1 MVVFEKIEHEGERRC
16 SEKPIVSR
24 HLVSYSVC
32 MISLKQVHYALA
44 VERHLHFRRAA
55 EACNISQSAMSTALS
70 EMEKQLGFQV
80 FERDNRKVLVTPLG
94 QQVLDR
100 ARSIELQ
107 MEDLKKLADSQREPL
122 TTPLSLGVIPT
133 IGPYLL
139 PRVLPELQNQ
149 YPGLQ
154 LDIVEDQSAEILD
167 QLRRGALDAAIIAL
181 PYDCD
186 GLLTFPFWQ
195 ENLMWIIYAGDE
207 NATVRKATVDDFAR
221 THLMLLKDGHCLTEH
236 SLAACSLENVST
248 HSFSATSLS
257 TLVQLVA
264 GQIGSTLVPEIALEQ
279 LVDSNAELASIP
291 LEEPGPHRQL
301 AIAIRPNYPGTANIE
316 VLVQLFRKQ
325 LKKAAIT
332 DR

>member
-1 MVVFEKIEHEGERRC
+1 
-16 SEKPIVSR
+16 
-24 HLVSYSVC
+24 

-55 EACNISQSAMSTALS
+55 EECNISQSALSTALS
-70 EMEKQLGFQV
+70 EMEKRLGFQI

-107 MEDLKKLADSQREPL
+107 MEDLNKIAESQREPL
-122 TTPLSLGVIPT
+122 STPMSLGVIPT

-139 PRVLPELQNQ
+139 PRVLPGLQEQ
-149 YPGLQ
+149 YPQLQ
-154 LDIVEDQSAEILD
+154 LHIVEDQTAEVLD
-167 QLRRGALDAAIIAL
+167 QLRRGALDAAIVAL

-195 ENLMWIIYAGDE
+195 EDLLWIIHSQDE
-207 NATVRKATVDDFAR
+207 NAGVERATVDDLAR
-221 THLMLLKDGHCLTEH
+221 AQLMLLKDGHCLTEH
-236 SLAACSLENVST
+236 ALAACKLEDVST

-257 TLVQLVA
+257 TMIQLVV
-264 GQIGSTLVPEIALEQ
+264 GKIGSTLVPEIALEQ
-279 LVDSNAELASIP
+279 LVSHNALLTSIP

-301 AIAIRPNYPGTANIE
+301 AAAIRPNYPGIANVE
-316 VLVQLFRKQ
+316 ALVRVFKEE
-325 LKKAAIT
+325 LKKTAAN
-332 DR
+332 

>member
-1 MVVFEKIEHEGERRC
+1 
-16 SEKPIVSR
+16 
-24 HLVSYSVC
+24 

-55 EACNISQSAMSTALS
+55 EECNISQSAMSTALA
-70 EMEKQLGFQV
+70 ELEKQLGFQI

-107 MEDLKKLADSQREPL
+107 MEDLVKLADSQREPL
-122 TTPLSLGVIPT
+122 STPLSLGVIPT

-139 PRVLPELQNQ
+139 PRVLPALQAR
-149 YPGLQ
+149 YPKLK
-154 LDIVEDQSAEILD
+154 LDIVEDQSAEVLE

-186 GLLTFPFWQ
+186 GLLTFPFWH
-195 ENLMWIIYAGDE
+195 EDLLWITHIDDE
-207 NATVRKATVDDFAR
+207 GAAAQCATLDDFAR

-236 SLAACSLENVST
+236 SLSACKLENLT
-248 HSFSATSLS
+248 AHSFSATSLS

-264 GQIGSTLVPEIALEQ
+264 GKIGSTLVPEIALEQ
-279 LVDSNAELASIP
+279 LVDGNRELASIP
-291 LEEPGPHRQL
+291 LEEDGPHRQL
-301 AIAIRPNYPGTANIE
+301 AIAIRPNYPGMANIE
-316 VLVQLFRKQ
+316 MLVQLFREQ
-325 LKKAAIT
+325 LENTAAKPP
-332 DR
+332 R

>member
-1 MVVFEKIEHEGERRC
+1 
-16 SEKPIVSR
+16 
-24 HLVSYSVC
+24 

-55 EACNISQSAMSTALS
+55 EECNISQSAMSTALS
-70 EMEKQLGFQV
+70 ELEKQLGFQV

-122 TTPLSLGVIPT
+122 STPLSLGVIPT

-139 PRVLPELQNQ
+139 PRVLPELQNR

-154 LDIVEDQSAEILD
+154 LNIVEDQSADVLD

-195 ENLMWIIYAGDE
+195 EDLLWIIHADDE
-207 NATVRKATVDDFAR
+207 NADVRKATVDDLAS

-236 SLAACSLENVST
+236 ALSACNLENVSS

-279 LVDSNAELASIP
+279 LVDSNAHLTSIP
-291 LEEPGPHRQL
+291 LEEAGPHRQL
-301 AIAIRPNYPGTANIE
+301 AIAIRPNYPGMANIE
-316 VLVQLFRKQ
+316 ALVQLFRKQ

-332 DR
+332 CC

>member
-1 MVVFEKIEHEGERRC
+1 
-16 SEKPIVSR
+16 
-24 HLVSYSVC
+24 

-55 EACNISQSAMSTALS
+55 EECSISQSALSTALS
-70 EMEKQLGFQV
+70 EMEKQLGFQI

-94 QQVLDR
+94 RQVLER

-107 MEDLKKLADSQREPL
+107 MEDLKKLTDLQREPL
-122 TTPLSLGVIPT
+122 STPLSLGVIPT
-133 IGPYLL
+133 ISPYLL
-139 PRVLPELQNQ
+139 PRVLPALQDR
-149 YPGLQ
+149 YPRLQ
-154 LDIVEDQSAEILD
+154 LNILEDQSEEVLD

-195 ENLMWIIYAGDE
+195 EDLLWIIHAEDE
-207 NATVRKATVDDFAR
+207 NANVRRASVDDLAR

-236 SLAACSLENVST
+236 ALSACKMEDVSG

-257 TLVQLVA
+257 TLIHLVA
-264 GQIGSTLVPEIALEQ
+264 GRIGSTLVPEIALEQ
-279 LVDSNAELASIP
+279 LVNSNAQLARIP

-301 AIAIRPNYPGTANIE
+301 AIAIRPNYPGTANVE
-316 VLVQLFRKQ
+316 MLAQLFREE
-325 LKKAAIT
+325 LKKTAMS
-332 DR
+332 

>member
-1 MVVFEKIEHEGERRC
+1 
-16 SEKPIVSR
+16 
-24 HLVSYSVC
+24 

-44 VERHLHFRRAA
+44 VKRHLHFRRAA
-55 EACNISQSAMSTALS
+55 EECNISQSTLSTALS
-70 EMEKQLGFQV
+70 EMEKQLGFQI

-94 QQVLDR
+94 KQALER

-122 TTPLSLGVIPT
+122 STLLSVGVIPT

-139 PRVLPELQNQ
+139 PRVLPALQDR
-149 YPGLQ
+149 YPRLQ
-154 LDIVEDQSAEILD
+154 LDILEDQSAEVLD

-195 ENLMWIIYAGDE
+195 EDLLWIVHAEDE
-207 NATVRKATVDDFAR
+207 NAGIKKATVEDFAR

-236 SLAACSLENVST
+236 ALAACKLDNVST

-257 TLVQLVA
+257 TLSHLVA
-264 GQIGSTLVPEIALEQ
+264 GKIGSTLVPEIALEQ
-279 LVDSNAELASIP
+279 LVSGNERLVSIP

-301 AIAIRPNYPGTANIE
+301 AIAIRPNFPGMANVE
-316 VLVQLFRKQ
+316 ALVKLFRDEFKRT
-325 LKKAAIT
+325 AT
-332 DR
+332 SSC